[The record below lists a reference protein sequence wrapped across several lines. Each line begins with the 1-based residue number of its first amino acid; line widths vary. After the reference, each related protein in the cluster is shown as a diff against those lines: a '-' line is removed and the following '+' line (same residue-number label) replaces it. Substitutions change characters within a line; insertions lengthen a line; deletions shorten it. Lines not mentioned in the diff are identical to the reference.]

1 MWLTFFRPL
10 RHCCCYTW
18 GFQQHDEMIKEKRK
32 KVHFS
37 PHKWFT
43 QQQHFQGSSEYDKL
57 LLLLYFMSIT
67 HNSSVYVG
75 NLFSG
80 PGLLQSSMNIS
91 ITKFIRKR
99 KKKRTHFILWTTYTH
114 TQTHTHTIFMRFLL
128 YVSESFFFLRQTGK
142 AKLYMKNRLCQA
154 NTLDAFFLTRPD
166 KCGQKA
172 HDVVRI

>member
-99 KKKRTHFILWTTYTH
+99 KKKRTHFILWTTH
-114 TQTHTHTIFMRFLL
+114 THTHTHIPYSCASFCMCQN
-128 YVSESFFFLRQTGK
+128 FFFLRQTGK

-154 NTLDAFFLTRPD
+154 NTLDAFF
-166 KCGQKA
+166 
-172 HDVVRI
+172 

>member
-1 MWLTFFRPL
+1 MATILNVVDFFSPPTTL
-10 RHCCCYTW
+10 LLLHT
-18 GFQQHDEMIKEKRK
+18 GFQQHDEMIKKKRK

-128 YVSESFFFLRQTGK
+128 YVSESFFLRQTGK

-154 NTLDAFFLTRPD
+154 NTLDAFF
-166 KCGQKA
+166 
-172 HDVVRI
+172 

>member
-57 LLLLYFMSIT
+57 LLSLYILWNIT
-67 HNSSVYVG
+67 ARPATWGTFFSVF
-75 NLFSG
+75 LFWVVR
-80 PGLLQSSMNIS
+80 SSMNIS
-91 ITKFIRKR
+91 IRA
-99 KKKRTHFILWTTYTH
+99 KKRTYFIWIAYIVC
-114 TQTHTHTIFMRFLL
+114 IFMRFLL
-128 YVSESFFFLRQTGK
+128 LICIKKFFCSAETGKTLYEKLFMSSEYIGRSFFPT
-142 AKLYMKNRLCQA
+142 QA
-154 NTLDAFFLTRPD
+154 D
-166 KCGQKA
+166 KCG
-172 HDVVRI
+172 